1 MAEIKNQKKLK
12 IDVVIP
18 SIRLDT
24 EQLLSMLHI
33 NIPPDVELH
42 YYVVS
47 DNPSLSSMSMIHEG
61 HPVDLIVNLKNL
73 GAPLSR
79 NVGMDIG
86 TGDYIFFIDDDVT
99 PSPDILYSYV
109 SSIKD
114 EPDAP
119 GYVGPTKFP
128 TPINSFTKGIRSSD
142 ILTFFDISLTR
153 KWVAWGTTSNLLIC
167 RKKVGDIRFSS
178 VFPIHGGGEDI
189 DFCLRIIEKNNK
201 WFKTVPNATVYHN
214 WWKNGNRTYTRFFRW
229 AFGDSRLP
237 NMYPKSRYYNFPN
250 MLETLFLGIIILVGL
265 SLSGLFS
272 LNSVGVWVG
281 LVIISEFVVER
292 LRVKIRYPDSSLM
305 DSLEAT
311 LVRLSNDLGRLAGI
325 LRRRDI
331 PGMFTRFDYFITKE
345 SIPFERKISLAKFIL
360 FSASVFV
367 TYWI

>member
-1 MAEIKNQKKLK
+1 MAEVKNQKKLK

-24 EQLLSMLHI
+24 KQLLSMLRI
-33 NIPPDVELH
+33 DIPPNVELH

-47 DNPSLSSMSMIHEG
+47 DNPTLSSMSMIHDG
-61 HPVDLIVNLKNL
+61 HPVDLIVNSEDL
-73 GAPLSR
+73 GASLSR
-79 NVGMDIG
+79 NVGMDLG

-109 SSIKD
+109 SSIME

-128 TPINSFTKGIRSSD
+128 TPINSFTRGICASD

-153 KWVAWGTTSNLLIC
+153 KWVAWGTTSNLLIS

-178 VFPIHGGGEDI
+178 MFPKHGGGEDI

-201 WFKTVPNATVYHN
+201 WFKTVPTAVVSHN
-214 WWKNGNRTYTRFFRW
+214 WWKNGHRTYTRFFRW

-237 NMYPKSRYYNFPN
+237 NIYPKNRYYNFPN
-250 MLETLFLGIIILVGL
+250 MLETLFLGIFILLGL
-265 SLSGLFS
+265 SLFGLFS
-272 LNSVGVWVG
+272 LNSILAWIGSVV
-281 LVIISEFVVER
+281 ISEFIVER
-292 LRVKIRYPDSSLM
+292 IRVKIRYPDSSLK

-311 LVRLSNDLGRLAGI
+311 IVRLSNDLGRLVGS
-325 LRRRDI
+325 LWRGDK
-331 PGMFTRFDYFITKE
+331 PGFFTRFDYFITKE
-345 SIPFERKISLAKFIL
+345 SIPFERKISLTKFIL
-360 FSASVFV
+360 FSSSLLLMYL
-367 TYWI
+367 T